1 MVDISSYIS
10 VIENAVRGEDVRDAI
25 IGALDA
31 MNHGTTTAY
40 TLNGHDASYF
50 AKQSDMDK
58 ILPLDSIPTEG
69 SQRGVS
75 SGGLY
80 TYLTNLITLIDSIN
94 GESI

>member
-1 MVDISSYIS
+1 MVDISSYIL

-25 IGALDA
+25 IDALDA

-40 TLNGHDASYF
+40 TLNGHDAAYF
-50 AKQSDMDK
+50 AKQSDMDS
-58 ILPLDSIPTEG
+58 ILPLDTEPRAG
-69 SQRGVS
+69 STRAVS

-80 TYLTNLITLIDSIN
+80 NYLLNFASAIDTIN